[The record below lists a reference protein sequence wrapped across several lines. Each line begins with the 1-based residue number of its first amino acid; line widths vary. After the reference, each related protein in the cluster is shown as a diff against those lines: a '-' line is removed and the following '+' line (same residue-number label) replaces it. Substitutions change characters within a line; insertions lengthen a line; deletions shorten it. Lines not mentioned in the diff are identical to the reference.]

1 MTHHARFITVT
12 AAALFALLAL
22 LPGVATA
29 EPYLA
34 VESGLKCANCHVNP
48 SGGGKRNAFGTL
60 YARNQISARALDL
73 AEGRAPWT
81 GDVVSRWF
89 AVGGDFRG
97 GYSSVEVPGLE
108 DDSETDVSRTTVYA
122 EVRLLPQLLS
132 LYVDQKIAPDDSE
145 TREAY
150 LLLTPMQGKFTVK
163 AGQMFVPFGLRLE
176 DDNAFVRQATGV
188 NFLTPDDGIEL
199 GLELAKWSAQVAVIE
214 GDTDDEDQVSAT
226 AAYVQPTWRV
236 GASVNAS
243 EDAVGERDMQS
254 VFAGLKTGPI
264 SWLAELSLIKDTE
277 PSGEHEFYATLLEG
291 NWRLR
296 KGHNLKVGYEFLEPD
311 RDRDEDQQERYS
323 LVWEY
328 SPVQFVQSRVGVR
341 RYNGI
346 PNIAVSNRDEMFA
359 ELHVYF

>member
-1 MTHHARFITVT
+1 
-12 AAALFALLAL
+12 
-22 LPGVATA
+22 
-29 EPYLA
+29 
-34 VESGLKCANCHVNP
+34 
-48 SGGGKRNAFGTL
+48 
-60 YARNQISARALDL
+60 
-73 AEGRAPWT
+73 
-81 GDVVSRWF
+81 
-89 AVGGDFRG
+89 
-97 GYSSVEVPGLE
+97 
-108 DDSETDVSRTTVYA
+108 
-122 EVRLLPQLLS
+122 
-132 LYVDQKIAPDDSE
+132 
-145 TREAY
+145 
-150 LLLTPMQGKFTVK
+150 MQGKFTVK

-243 EDAVGERDMQS
+243 EDAFGERDMQS

>member
-1 MTHHARFITVT
+1 MKHPLQTFIV
-12 AAALFALLAL
+12 ALLLAALAS
-22 LPGVATA
+22 LPRLATA

-34 VESGLKCANCHVNP
+34 VESGLKCGNCHVNP

-60 YARNQISARALDL
+60 YARNMISAHALEL

-81 GDVVSRWF
+81 GDVSSRWF

-97 GYSSVEVPGLE
+97 GYESVDVPG
-108 DDSETDVSRTTVYA
+108 SESESEWAVSRSTVYA
-122 EVRLLPQLLS
+122 ELRLLPRLLS
-132 LYVDQKIAPDDSE
+132 LYVDEKIAPDDTE
-145 TREAY
+145 NREAY
-150 LLLTPMQGKFTVK
+150 VLLTPMQGKFTFK
-163 AGQMFVPFGLRLE
+163 AGQMFLPFGLRLQ
-176 DDNAFVRQATGV
+176 DDETFVRQATGV
-188 NFLTPDDGIEL
+188 NFLTPDDGVELGIEL
-199 GLELAKWSAQVAVIE
+199 ASWSAQLAVIDGE
-214 GDTDDEDQVSAT
+214 SGADDQISGSAV
-226 AAYVQPTWRV
+226 YVKPRWRI
-236 GASVNAS
+236 GASVNTS
-243 EDAVGERDMQS
+243 EDAFGSRDMQS
-254 VFAGLKTGPI
+254 VFGGLKTGPI
-264 SWLAELSLIKDTE
+264 SWLAELSLIKDDE
-277 PSGEHEFYATLLEG
+277 PSGDSESYATLLEG

-346 PNIAVSNRDEMFA
+346 PNITVSNRDELFA